1 MAIMS
6 KIIKLTDSMIEDL
19 CKDFRDSL
27 TSSKMSDGKVT
38 YTKSFQNYD
47 EKATLC
53 FTETAWIKMATLVS
67 EFDKE
72 VAWHG
77 VAKRGDDKSKNEY
90 IVSDIM
96 VYPQEVTGSTVNTD
110 QTKYQNWLYSF
121 DDDTFNNI
129 RFQGHSHVNM
139 GTTPSAVDLTHQN
152 SILEQLNDDMFY
164 IFIIIN
170 KKHDKT
176 IKIYDLAKNMLFE
189 TKDVTIQFIDDGLGL
204 REFIS
209 EAKSMVT
216 EKTYSYKPYNNYGN
230 NYYGYSTREYDNF
243 PSYHYP
249 YEDEPD
255 DGTDS
260 VLIPY
265 SSKNSVKN
273 KKKGKR
279 KRRKEL
285 RE

>member
-1 MAIMS
+1 MS

-47 EKATLC
+47 EKATLY

-216 EKTYSYKPYNNYGN
+216 EKTYSYKSYNNYGN
-230 NYYGYSTREYDNF
+230 NYYGYGTRE
-243 PSYHYP
+243 

-255 DGTDS
+255 DSTDS

-273 KKKGKR
+273 KRKGKR
-279 KRRKEL
+279 KRSKEL
-285 RE
+285 RK

>member
-1 MAIMS
+1 MS
-6 KIIKLTDSMIEDL
+6 KIIKLTDNMIEDL

-47 EKATLC
+47 EKATLY

-77 VAKRGDDKSKNEY
+77 VAKRGDDKSKHEY

-139 GTTPSAVDLTHQN
+139 GATPSAVDLTHQN

-216 EKTYSYKPYNNYGN
+216 EKTYSYKSYNNYGN
-230 NYYGYSTREYDNF
+230 NYYGYGTREYDNF

>member
-1 MAIMS
+1 MS

-47 EKATLC
+47 EKATLY

-216 EKTYSYKPYNNYGN
+216 EKTYSYKSYNNYGN
-230 NYYGYSTREYDNF
+230 NYYGYGTREYDNF
-243 PSYHYP
+243 PSHHYP

-255 DGTDS
+255 DSTDS

-273 KKKGKR
+273 KRKGKR
-279 KRRKEL
+279 KRSKEL
-285 RE
+285 RK

>member
-1 MAIMS
+1 MS
-6 KIIKLTDSMIEDL
+6 KIIKLTDNMIEDL

-47 EKATLC
+47 EKATLY

-152 SILEQLNDDMFY
+152 SILEQLNDEMFY

-216 EKTYSYKPYNNYGN
+216 EKTYSYKSYNNYGN
-230 NYYGYSTREYDNF
+230 NYYGYGTREYDNF
-243 PSYHYP
+243 PSYHYA

-255 DGTDS
+255 DSTDS

-279 KRRKEL
+279 KRSKEL
-285 RE
+285 RK

>member
-1 MAIMS
+1 MIMS
-6 KIIKLTDSMIEDL
+6 KIIKLTDNMIEDL

-47 EKATLC
+47 EKATLY

-216 EKTYSYKPYNNYGN
+216 EKTYSYKPWNNYGG
-230 NYYGYSTREYDNF
+230 NYYGYGARGYDGF
-243 PSYHYP
+243 SSYNYP
-249 YEDEPD
+249 YD
-255 DGTDS
+255 DKSDDDTDDII
-260 VLIPY
+260 IPY

-279 KRRKEL
+279 RNRSK
-285 RE
+285 

>member
-1 MAIMS
+1 MS

-19 CKDFRDSL
+19 CTDFRDSL

-38 YTKSFQNYD
+38 YTKTLNNYE
-47 EKATLC
+47 EKAILY
-53 FTETAWIKMATLVS
+53 FTETAWIKMVTLVS

-77 VAKRGDDKSKNEY
+77 IAKRGDDKSKNEY

-96 VYPQEVTGSTVNTD
+96 VYPQEVTGATVNTD
-110 QTKYQNWLYSF
+110 QVKYQNWLYSF

-164 IFIIIN
+164 IFIIMN

-176 IKIYDLAKNMLFE
+176 IKIYDFAKNMLFE
-189 TKDVTIQFIDDGLGL
+189 TDDVTIQFIDDGLGL
-204 REFIS
+204 CEFIS
-209 EAKSMVT
+209 SAKSMIT
-216 EKTYSYKPYNNYGN
+216 EKTYSYKPWSNYGGD
-230 NYYGYSTREYDNF
+230 YYGYDMREYDDF
-243 PSYHYP
+243 SSYNCSY
-249 YEDEPD
+249 D
-255 DGTDS
+255 DKFDDDTDNTIIS
-260 VLIPY
+260 Y

-273 KKKGKR
+273 KKKGH
-279 KRRKEL
+279 RRKKHD
-285 RE
+285 

>member
-1 MAIMS
+1 MS

-47 EKATLC
+47 EKATLY

-121 DDDTFNNI
+121 DDNTFNNI

-216 EKTYSYKPYNNYGN
+216 EKTYSYKSYNNYGN
-230 NYYGYSTREYDNF
+230 NYYGYGTREYDNF
-243 PSYHYP
+243 PSYHYS

-255 DGTDS
+255 DTTDS

-279 KRRKEL
+279 KRSKEL
-285 RE
+285 RK

>member
-1 MAIMS
+1 
-6 KIIKLTDSMIEDL
+6 MIEDL

-47 EKATLC
+47 EKATLY

-121 DDDTFNNI
+121 DDNTFNNI

-216 EKTYSYKPYNNYGN
+216 EKTYSYKSYNNYGN
-230 NYYGYSTREYDNF
+230 NYYGYGTREYDNF
-243 PSYHYP
+243 PSYHYS

-255 DGTDS
+255 DTTDS

-279 KRRKEL
+279 KRSKEL
-285 RE
+285 RK

>member
-1 MAIMS
+1 MS

-47 EKATLC
+47 EKATLY

-121 DDDTFNNI
+121 DDNTFNNI

-216 EKTYSYKPYNNYGN
+216 EKTYSYKSYNNYGN
-230 NYYGYSTREYDNF
+230 NYYGYGTREYDNF
-243 PSYHYP
+243 PSYHYA

-255 DGTDS
+255 DSTDS

-279 KRRKEL
+279 KRSKEL
-285 RE
+285 RK

>member
-1 MAIMS
+1 
-6 KIIKLTDSMIEDL
+6 MIEDL

-47 EKATLC
+47 EKATLY

-216 EKTYSYKPYNNYGN
+216 EKTYSYKSYNNYGN
-230 NYYGYSTREYDNF
+230 NYYGYGTREYDNF
-243 PSYHYP
+243 PSYHYA

-255 DGTDS
+255 DSTDS

-279 KRRKEL
+279 KRSKEL
-285 RE
+285 RK